1 MKSEQIN
8 AKGSRSDS
16 SSVSSFSSYR
26 KLLLTLS
33 RLLYILYCKCFRFG
47 IICAFVSNTNAQDGV
62 DMLPTALRHTAE
74 DTATYFN
81 HTRKVCC
88 SIVFKFFFCPSP
100 ISAADQVVHHSLSV
114 SRISQFTSAILLS
127 FITGFKVAN
136 KITTLLMMTF
146 TFNMGQI
153 QKPVLFSF
161 WEWFVI
167 RDCCNISG

>member
-1 MKSEQIN
+1 MAEKRSRLKSEQIN

-88 SIVFKFFFCPSP
+88 SIVFKFFFARLQYQQLTKSSITRLVSSVFHNSRLLFCSRLLRD
-100 ISAADQVVHHSLSV
+100 SRLQVRLQ
-114 SRISQFTSAILLS
+114 R
-127 FITGFKVAN
+127 
-136 KITTLLMMTF
+136 
-146 TFNMGQI
+146 
-153 QKPVLFSF
+153 
-161 WEWFVI
+161 
-167 RDCCNISG
+167 C